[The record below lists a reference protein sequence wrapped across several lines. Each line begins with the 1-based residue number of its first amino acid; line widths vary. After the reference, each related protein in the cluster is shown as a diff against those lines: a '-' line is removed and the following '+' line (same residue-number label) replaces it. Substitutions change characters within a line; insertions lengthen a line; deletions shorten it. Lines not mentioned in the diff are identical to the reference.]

1 MAALTF
7 KGLLPPA
14 TGAIGAAPRAMRM
27 WSRARN
33 GSAWI
38 TCPTWGLD
46 GEKPPTNEI
55 HQSNQ
60 WMDFSPPKELAA
72 TFSDRVNAGG
82 DSEMAAAAF
91 CDFAVGGRF

>member
-14 TGAIGAAPRAMRM
+14 TGAIRAAPRAMRM

-38 TCPTWGLD
+38 TCPTWGLA

-55 HQSNQ
+55 RQSNQ
-60 WMDFSPPKELAA
+60 LIDFSPQELAA
-72 TFSDRVNAGG
+72 TFLDRVNAGG

-91 CDFAVGGRF
+91 YDFAVGGRF